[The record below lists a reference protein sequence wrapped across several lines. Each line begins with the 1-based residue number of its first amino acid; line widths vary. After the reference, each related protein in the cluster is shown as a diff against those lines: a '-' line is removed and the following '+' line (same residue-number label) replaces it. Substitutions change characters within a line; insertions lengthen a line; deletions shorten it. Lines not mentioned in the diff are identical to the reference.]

1 MRRRLITVVIVLLV
15 SWGGLAVTL
24 ALGVT
29 PRLGLDLQGGTS
41 VILTA
46 PAGTDPEVVDVA
58 VEIMRSRI
66 EDFGIQEPEISVTSD
81 RTVLVQL
88 PGVTNPERALDAI
101 GQTGELSFRPVE
113 ETFGADQNPF
123 APPTTTTA
131 PPTGP
136 TTTRP
141 GTPTTVLGDTST
153 SAPEATSTTAP
164 EVTSTTAASL
174 GVPAG
179 LQATTTTVRATTTS
193 AGPTTTTSAGS
204 STTTVATPTTI
215 PEGVDPDTGLTIDDD
230 PEAEAWLPQIAPEVG
245 TVAIYHV
252 GPAGLLGSDVADAI
266 PGFQGTGATQGGW
279 VVQLD
284 LTAEGADQF
293 AEMTRQAAAFP
304 QLDPRR
310 QIAIVLDGEVISAPE
325 VSLDVDPATG
335 ITGGEAIITV
345 GGDDPAAAEQEAQDL
360 SVVLR
365 YGSLPVAFEQSSVQT
380 VSATLGTDSLRAGL
394 IAGLVGLAV
403 VALYILIYYRAL
415 GLVGVIGLS
424 VFGSLLITIF
434 SLLGTYRG
442 LDPHPRRRY
451 RDRHLDRD
459 NGRLVHRPL
468 RADQRR
474 GPQRTHRPLGR
485 RGRLPPRLPY
495 RDHRRHGVADRRCPP
510 LLPRYRAGAGLRP
523 GARYRDPARHRG
535 RLPLHTECD
544 RAVIRHRSGS
554 QRRGWNP
561 CHRRVRGGRQYLM
574 GIRA

>member
-113 ETFGADQNPF
+113 ETFGVDQNPF
-123 APPTTTTA
+123 APPTTTTT

-141 GTPTTVLGDTST
+141 GTPTTDLGATTT

-164 EVTSTTAASL
+164 GVTSTTAASL

-179 LQATTTTVRATTTS
+179 LQATTTTIPAT
-193 AGPTTTTSAGS
+193 TTTTSAGS
-204 STTTVATPTTI
+204 STTTATTPTTV

-293 AEMTRQAAAFP
+293 AEMTKQAAAFP

-335 ITGGEAIITV
+335 ITGGQAIITV

-403 VALYILIYYRAL
+403 VALYLLIYYRAL
-415 GLVGVIGLS
+415 GIVGVIGLS
-424 VFGSLLITIF
+424 VFGSLLVTIF

-442 LDPHPRRRY
+442 LTLTLAGVTGIVISIGITADSYIVLFERIKDEVRSGRTARSAVEEGFRRAFRTVITADTVSLIGAVLLY
-451 RDRHLDRD
+451 FLAIGPVRGFALALGIATLLDIVVAFLFTRNATVLLSATD
-459 NGRLVHRPL
+459 
-468 RADQRR
+468 
-474 GPQRTHRPLGR
+474 LGR
-485 RGRLPPRLPY
+485 N
-495 RDHRRHGVADRRCPP
+495 DV
-510 LLPRYRAGAGLRP
+510 
-523 GARYRDPARHRG
+523 
-535 RLPLHTECD
+535 
-544 RAVIRHRSGS
+544 V
-554 QRRGWNP
+554 
-561 CHRRVRGGRQYLM
+561 
-574 GIRA
+574 GIRATAGFEAGGSV

>member
-113 ETFGADQNPF
+113 ETFGVDQNPF
-123 APPTTTTA
+123 APPTTTTT

-141 GTPTTVLGDTST
+141 GTPTTDLGATTT

-164 EVTSTTAASL
+164 GVTSTTAASL

-179 LQATTTTVRATTTS
+179 LQATTTTIPAR
-193 AGPTTTTSAGS
+193 TTTTSAGS
-204 STTTVATPTTI
+204 STTTATTPTTV

-293 AEMTRQAAAFP
+293 AEMTKQAAAFP

-335 ITGGEAIITV
+335 ITGGQAIITV

-394 IAGLVGLAV
+394 IAGLVGVAV
-403 VALYILIYYRAL
+403 VALYLLIYYRAL
-415 GLVGVIGLS
+415 GIVGVIGLS
-424 VFGSLLITIF
+424 VFGSLLVTIF

-442 LDPHPRRRY
+442 LTLTLAGVTGIVISIGITADSYIVLFERIKDEVRSGRTARSAVEEGFRRAFRTVITADTVSLIGAVLLY
-451 RDRHLDRD
+451 FLAIGPVRGFALALGIATLLDIVVAFLFTRNATVLLSATD
-459 NGRLVHRPL
+459 
-468 RADQRR
+468 
-474 GPQRTHRPLGR
+474 LGR
-485 RGRLPPRLPY
+485 N
-495 RDHRRHGVADRRCPP
+495 DV
-510 LLPRYRAGAGLRP
+510 
-523 GARYRDPARHRG
+523 
-535 RLPLHTECD
+535 
-544 RAVIRHRSGS
+544 V
-554 QRRGWNP
+554 
-561 CHRRVRGGRQYLM
+561 
-574 GIRA
+574 GIRATAGFEAGGSV

>member
-1 MRRRLITVVIVLLV
+1 MRRRLITVIIVLLV

-24 ALGVT
+24 AMGVT

-66 EDFGIQEPEISVTSD
+66 EDFGVQEPEISVTSD

-113 ETFGADQNPF
+113 EVFGADQNPF

-141 GTPTTVLGDTST
+141 GTPTTDLGATTT

-179 LQATTTTVRATTTS
+179 FQATTTTVAATTTS
-193 AGPTTTTSAGS
+193 TNRTTTTSAGS
-204 STTTVATPTTI
+204 STTTATTPATI

-230 PEAEAWLPQIAPEVG
+230 PGAEAWLPQIAPEVG
-245 TVAIYHV
+245 NVAIYHV

-293 AEMTRQAAAFP
+293 AEMTKQAAAFP

-360 SVVLR
+360 AVVLR

-424 VFGSLLITIF
+424 VFGSLLLTIF

-442 LDPHPRRRY
+442 LTLTLAGVTGIVISIGITADSYIVLFERIKDEVRSGRTARSAVEEGFRRAFRTVITADTVSLIGAVLLY
-451 RDRHLDRD
+451 FLAIGPVRGFALALGIATLLDIVVAFLYTRNATVLLSATD
-459 NGRLVHRPL
+459 
-468 RADQRR
+468 
-474 GPQRTHRPLGR
+474 LGR
-485 RGRLPPRLPY
+485 N
-495 RDHRRHGVADRRCPP
+495 DV
-510 LLPRYRAGAGLRP
+510 
-523 GARYRDPARHRG
+523 
-535 RLPLHTECD
+535 
-544 RAVIRHRSGS
+544 V
-554 QRRGWNP
+554 
-561 CHRRVRGGRQYLM
+561 
-574 GIRA
+574 GIRATAGFEAGGSI

>member
-1 MRRRLITVVIVLLV
+1 MRRRLITVLVVLLV

-24 ALGVT
+24 AFGVT

-46 PAGTDPEVVDVA
+46 PEGTDPEVVEVA

-101 GQTGELSFRPVE
+101 GQTGELSFRPVAE
-113 ETFGADQNPF
+113 VFGAEENPF
-123 APPTTTTA
+123 APTTTTTTTVA
-131 PPTGP
+131 PSGP
-136 TTTRP
+136 TTSRP
-141 GTPTTVLGDTST
+141 GTPTT
-153 SAPEATSTTAP
+153 APGTTTTTGQD
-164 EVTSTTAASL
+164 VTSTTAASL

-179 LQATTTTVRATTTS
+179 LQATTTTVPTSTTS
-193 AGPTTTTSAGS
+193 ARPTTTIATS
-204 STTTVATPTTI
+204 PTTI
-215 PEGVDPDTGLTIDDD
+215 PEGVDPDTGLTVDDD
-230 PEAEAWLPQIAPEVG
+230 PAADAWLPQIVPEVG
-245 TVAIYHV
+245 NVAVYHV

-284 LTAEGADQF
+284 LTDAGADKF

-325 VSLDVDPATG
+325 VALDVDPATG
-335 ITGGEAIITV
+335 ITGGSAIITV
-345 GGDDPAAAEQEAQDL
+345 GGDDPAAAEQEAEDL
-360 SVVLR
+360 AVVLR

-415 GLVGVIGLS
+415 GVVGVIGLS

-442 LDPHPRRRY
+442 LTLTLAGVTGIVISVGITADSYIVLFERIKDEVRSGRTARSAVDEGFRRAFRTVITADTVSLIGAVLLY
-451 RDRHLDRD
+451 FLAIGPVRGFALALGIATLLDI
-459 NGRLVHRPL
+459 LVATFYTRNAAAL
-468 RADQRR
+468 LA
-474 GPQRTHRPLGR
+474 GTNLGR
-485 RGRLPPRLPY
+485 N
-495 RDHRRHGVADRRCPP
+495 DTV
-510 LLPRYRAGAGLRP
+510 
-523 GARYRDPARHRG
+523 
-535 RLPLHTECD
+535 
-544 RAVIRHRSGS
+544 
-554 QRRGWNP
+554 
-561 CHRRVRGGRQYLM
+561 
-574 GIRA
+574 GIRATAGLEAGGKA

>member
-1 MRRRLITVVIVLLV
+1 MRRRLITVLIVLLV

-24 ALGVT
+24 AFGVT

-46 PAGTDPEVVDVA
+46 PEGTDPEVVEVA

-101 GQTGELSFRPVE
+101 GQTGELSFRPVAE
-113 ETFGADQNPF
+113 VFAADQNPF
-123 APPTTTTA
+123 APTTTTTTTVAPTGPTITQPGTPTTAPGATTTTSPTTTTA
-131 PPTGP
+131 Q
-136 TTTRP
+136 
-141 GTPTTVLGDTST
+141 D
-153 SAPEATSTTAP
+153 
-164 EVTSTTAASL
+164 VTSTTAASL

-179 LQATTTTVRATTTS
+179 LQATTTTVPTSTTS
-193 AGPTTTTSAGS
+193 AGPTTTIAT
-204 STTTVATPTTI
+204 TPTTI

-230 PEAEAWLPQIAPEVG
+230 PAADAWLPQIVPEVG
-245 TVAIYHV
+245 NVAVYHV

-284 LTAEGADQF
+284 LTDEGADKF

-325 VSLDVDPATG
+325 VALDVDPATG
-335 ITGGEAIITV
+335 ITGGSAIITV
-345 GGDDPAAAEQEAQDL
+345 GGDDPAAAEQEAEDL
-360 SVVLR
+360 AVVLR

-415 GLVGVIGLS
+415 GVVGVIGLS

-442 LDPHPRRRY
+442 LTLTLAGVTGIVISVGITADSYIVLFERIKDEVRSGRTARSAVDEGFRRAFRTVITADTVSLIGAVLLY
-451 RDRHLDRD
+451 FLAIGPVRGFALALGIATLLDI
-459 NGRLVHRPL
+459 LVATFYTRNAAAL
-468 RADQRR
+468 LA
-474 GPQRTHRPLGR
+474 GTNLGR
-485 RGRLPPRLPY
+485 N
-495 RDHRRHGVADRRCPP
+495 DTV
-510 LLPRYRAGAGLRP
+510 
-523 GARYRDPARHRG
+523 
-535 RLPLHTECD
+535 
-544 RAVIRHRSGS
+544 
-554 QRRGWNP
+554 
-561 CHRRVRGGRQYLM
+561 
-574 GIRA
+574 GIRATAGLEAGGKA

>member
-1 MRRRLITVVIVLLV
+1 MRRRLITVLIVLLV

-24 ALGVT
+24 AFGVT

-101 GQTGELSFRPVE
+101 GQTGELSFRPVLE
-113 ETFGADQNPF
+113 AFAADQNPF
-123 APPTTTTA
+123 APPTTTTV
-131 PPTGP
+131 PPSGP

-141 GTPTTVLGDTST
+141 GTPTTTSGASST
-153 SAPEATSTTAP
+153 TEPTSTTAP
-164 EVTSTTAASL
+164 DVTSTTAAGL
-174 GVPAG
+174 GVPARF
-179 LQATTTTVRATTTS
+179 QATTTTAPATTS
-193 AGPTTTTSAGS
+193 SSEQTTTT
-204 STTTVATPTTI
+204 TPTTSPTI

-230 PEAEAWLPQIAPEVG
+230 PAAEAWLPQRAPEVG
-245 TVAIYHV
+245 NVAIYHV

-293 AEMTRQAAAFP
+293 ADMTKQAAAFP

-335 ITGGEAIITV
+335 ITGGQAIITV

-360 SVVLR
+360 AVVLR

-415 GLVGVIGLS
+415 GVVGVIGFS
-424 VFGSLLITIF
+424 VFGSLLLTIF

-442 LDPHPRRRY
+442 LTLTLAGVTGIVISIGITADSYIVLFERIKDEARSGRTPRSAVEEGFRRAFRTVITADTVSLIGAVLLY
-451 RDRHLDRD
+451 FLAIGPVRGFALALGIATLLDIVVAAVYTRNATALLAGTD
-459 NGRLVHRPL
+459 
-468 RADQRR
+468 
-474 GPQRTHRPLGR
+474 LGR
-485 RGRLPPRLPY
+485 N
-495 RDHRRHGVADRRCPP
+495 DV
-510 LLPRYRAGAGLRP
+510 
-523 GARYRDPARHRG
+523 
-535 RLPLHTECD
+535 
-544 RAVIRHRSGS
+544 V
-554 QRRGWNP
+554 
-561 CHRRVRGGRQYLM
+561 
-574 GIRA
+574 GIRATAGLEAGGSV

>member
-1 MRRRLITVVIVLLV
+1 MRRRLITVLIVLLV

-24 ALGVT
+24 AFGVK

-101 GQTGELSFRPVE
+101 GQTGELSFRPVLE
-113 ETFGADQNPF
+113 AFAADQNPF
-123 APPTTTTA
+123 APPTTTTV
-131 PPTGP
+131 PPSGP

-141 GTPTTVLGDTST
+141 GTPTTTSGASST
-153 SAPEATSTTAP
+153 TEPTSTTAP
-164 EVTSTTAASL
+164 DVTSTTAASL
-174 GVPAG
+174 GVPARF
-179 LQATTTTVRATTTS
+179 QATTTTAPATTS
-193 AGPTTTTSAGS
+193 SSEQTTTT
-204 STTTVATPTTI
+204 TPTTSPTI

-230 PEAEAWLPQIAPEVG
+230 PAAEAWLPQIAPEVG
-245 TVAIYHV
+245 NVAIYHV

-293 AEMTRQAAAFP
+293 AEMTKQAAAFP

-335 ITGGEAIITV
+335 ITGGQAIITV

-360 SVVLR
+360 AVVLR

-415 GLVGVIGLS
+415 GIVGVIGLS
-424 VFGSLLITIF
+424 VFGSLLLTIF

-442 LDPHPRRRY
+442 LTLTLAGVTGIVISIGITADSYIVLFERIKDEVRS
-451 RDRHLDRD
+451 
-459 NGRLVHRPL
+459 GR
-468 RADQRR
+468 
-474 GPQRTHRPLGR
+474 T
-485 RGRLPPRLPY
+485 
-495 RDHRRHGVADRRCPP
+495 
-510 LLPRYRAGAGLRP
+510 
-523 GARYRDPARHRG
+523 PARPWR
-535 RLPLHTECD
+535 
-544 RAVIRHRSGS
+544 RAFAEHS
-554 QRRGWNP
+554 
-561 CHRRVRGGRQYLM
+561 VR
-574 GIRA
+574 

>member
-1 MRRRLITVVIVLLV
+1 MRRRLITVLVVLLV

-24 ALGVT
+24 AFGVT

-46 PAGTDPEVVDVA
+46 PEGTDPEVVEVA

-101 GQTGELSFRPVE
+101 GQTGELSFRPVAE
-113 ETFGADQNPF
+113 VFGAEENPF
-123 APPTTTTA
+123 APTTTTTTTVA
-131 PPTGP
+131 PSGP
-136 TTTRP
+136 TTSRP
-141 GTPTTVLGDTST
+141 GTPTT
-153 SAPEATSTTAP
+153 APGTTTTTAP
-164 EVTSTTAASL
+164 DVTSTTAASL

-179 LQATTTTVRATTTS
+179 LQATTTTVPTSTTS
-193 AGPTTTTSAGS
+193 AGPTTTIAT
-204 STTTVATPTTI
+204 TPTTI

-230 PEAEAWLPQIAPEVG
+230 PSAEAWLPQIVPEVG
-245 TVAIYHV
+245 NVAVYHV

-284 LTAEGADQF
+284 LTDEGADKF

-325 VSLDVDPATG
+325 VALDVDPATG
-335 ITGGEAIITV
+335 ITGGSAIITV
-345 GGDDPAAAEQEAQDL
+345 GGDDPAAAEQEAEDL
-360 SVVLR
+360 AVVLR

-415 GLVGVIGLS
+415 GVVGVIGLS

-442 LDPHPRRRY
+442 LTLTLAGVTGIVISVGITADSYIVLFERIKDEVRSGRTARSAVDEGFRRAFRTVITADTVSLIGAVLLY
-451 RDRHLDRD
+451 FLAIGPVRGFALALGIATLLDI
-459 NGRLVHRPL
+459 LVATFYTRNAAAL
-468 RADQRR
+468 LA
-474 GPQRTHRPLGR
+474 GTNLGR
-485 RGRLPPRLPY
+485 N
-495 RDHRRHGVADRRCPP
+495 DTV
-510 LLPRYRAGAGLRP
+510 
-523 GARYRDPARHRG
+523 
-535 RLPLHTECD
+535 
-544 RAVIRHRSGS
+544 
-554 QRRGWNP
+554 
-561 CHRRVRGGRQYLM
+561 
-574 GIRA
+574 GIRATAGLEAGGKA